1 MKLIIFSL
9 LLTMMGLFVT
19 NGAWVGVETDGMVV
33 VGKTS
38 SSLGVFLTY
47 ASSKAILK
55 TNS

>member
-1 MKLIIFSL
+1 
-9 LLTMMGLFVT
+9 MMGLFVN
-19 NGAWVGVETDGMVV
+19 NGAWVGVEADGMVV